1 MDRFEFELMLRRLY
15 AARQEGNLAELFGM
29 FAAGAVFEIY
39 GAADAKPIA
48 ITTSGSREFHP
59 WLALLLKT
67 FRITDL
73 VLITM
78 IIEESR
84 AAVRWQ
90 AHIHSR
96 ITGAKVATDLI
107 DLIELENGQI
117 RSYIEFF
124 RRTGADA
131 D

>member
-1 MDRFEFELMLRRLY
+1 MDRVEYELMLRRLY
-15 AARQEGNLAELFGM
+15 AARREGDLAELSGM

-39 GAADAKPIA
+39 GAADSKPIA
-48 ITTSGSREFHP
+48 IRTSGSHEFHP

-73 VLITM
+73 VLVTM
-78 IIEESR
+78 IIEGSR

-90 AHIHSR
+90 AQIHSR

-117 RSYIEFF
+117 MSYIEFF
-124 RRTGADA
+124 RRAGPGAS
-131 D
+131 